1 MNDIQT
7 SDAWFALGVAEW
19 VAGIPRLHSPGY
31 VCVWPPKKKGAAV
44 GGGRKTPP
52 CKRDAGVE
60 AAANEHANAHK
71 YIYTPTHS
79 GEEEN
84 ISSSNLVYNKS
95 NFITLFFM
103 HATGYMASVWLTDE
117 HTNTQDPHTHTGTQH

>member
-1 MNDIQT
+1 MHGSLWGWLSGWLEFRGFIRQDM
-7 SDAWFALGVAEW
+7 
-19 VAGIPRLHSPGY
+19 
-31 VCVWPPKKKGAAV
+31 CVWPPKKKGAAV

-117 HTNTQDPHTHTGTQH
+117 HTNTQDPHTHKRTALRFSKLI